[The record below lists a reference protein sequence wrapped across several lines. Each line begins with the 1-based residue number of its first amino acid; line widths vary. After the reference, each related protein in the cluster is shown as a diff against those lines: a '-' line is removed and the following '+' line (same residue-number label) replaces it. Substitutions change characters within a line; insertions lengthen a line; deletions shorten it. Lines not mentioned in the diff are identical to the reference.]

1 MGGDHEVALT
11 QISDVRDDRLSV
23 SVESGCNHTQS
34 STVTRGGVTVVR
46 MGRPEYDDALMCAK
60 CVGECKIF

>member
-1 MGGDHEVALT
+1 MSLT
-11 QISDVRDDRLSV
+11 QVGDVKDDRLIA
-23 SVESGCNHTQS
+23 SVESGCNHTKG
-34 STVTRGGVTVVR
+34 STVTRSGVTVVR